1 MAISIKACLV
11 PNKDNKAV
19 NLGMRYCYEHKSDWK
34 DISQF
39 KDTLTVGYVKGIDH
53 VVYKGVCYLIW
64 KGFFDPEENAYI
76 LLCIESTSG
85 CDIIDN
91 PPVVEP
97 EPETPPEVEPEPVVK
112 PEPEV
117 ETPLEETP

>member
-91 PPVVEP
+91 PPAVEP

-117 ETPLEETP
+117 ETPPEETP

>member
-97 EPETPPEVEPEPVVK
+97 EPETPPEVEPEPVVEPD
-112 PEPEV
+112 PEA
-117 ETPLEETP
+117 ETPPEETP